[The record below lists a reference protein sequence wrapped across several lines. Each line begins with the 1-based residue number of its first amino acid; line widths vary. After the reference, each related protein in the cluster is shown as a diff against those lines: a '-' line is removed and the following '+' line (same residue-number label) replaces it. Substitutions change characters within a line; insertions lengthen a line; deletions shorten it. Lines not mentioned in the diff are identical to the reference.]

1 MTCDSRFP
9 LKILVKCDPFEI
21 VFLPGCFI
29 FVTVVVFF
37 FFWLQTE
44 ESAIIECD
52 PSHVEV

>member
-37 FFWLQTE
+37 FLL
-44 ESAIIECD
+44 AADRRECNN
-52 PSHVEV
+52 